1 VETLV
6 VLLQLILA
14 GVLIFAA
21 VGKFRDLAGSREAVA
36 AFGVPRQF
44 SGSLGTALPG
54 VELVLGLGLLWGAT
68 ARLAALFAALLFLAF
83 VIAIGYNLSKGRQ
96 PECHCFGQLH
106 SEPAGWPTLVR
117 NVVLALASL
126 VIVWQGAVGPVEWF
140 DELSHDGEA
149 MTLIGLALLAVGIG
163 IIFLLQKLVRLN
175 TDLVD
180 LQADSANRFE
190 ALIEAMQAGN
200 APFTADPAPTPL
212 ATTPRSNMAPA
223 FDLATVDGGRM
234 TLTGLLALGR
244 PTVLMFADPGC
255 GPCAAL
261 TPDIAEWQTRFGK
274 DITIAVISRGTLESN
289 QEKFVTK
296 GVGRIG
302 LQEEW
307 EVFTAYQ
314 VRGTPSAVLVDPDGV
329 IRQPY
334 ATGRDKI
341 RDLVSRTVSPDQP
354 STAPPVSLN
363 PGDDPLADILR
374 KAEGPD
380 LGSGSSRLPL
390 PTTDGAFLSL
400 DDFRGQ
406 PTVVLFW
413 NVTCSFCQRLLPDL
427 KEIEEEAGEKI
438 SQILIV
444 SQGDIEANRGQGLK
458 SRMVIDDGFTMGSA
472 FGANGTPS
480 AIMLDKDGKV
490 ASSLA
495 VGAEAVL
502 DLLDRTL
509 ALGDRTPVEA

>member
-1 VETLV
+1 VDTLV

-14 GVLIFAA
+14 GILIVAA
-21 VGKFRDLAGSREAVA
+21 VGKFRDLPGSRQAVA
-36 AFGVPRQF
+36 GFGVPKRF
-44 SGSLGTALPG
+44 ADMAGTALPA
-54 VELVLGLGLLWGAT
+54 VELLLGLGLLWGAT
-68 ARLAALFAALLFLAF
+68 ARFAALLAGLLFIAF
-83 VIAIGYNLSKGRQ
+83 IVGIGYNLSKGRQ
-96 PECHCFGQLH
+96 PECHCFGQIH
-106 SEPAGWPTLVR
+106 SEPAGWPTLIR

-140 DELSHDGEA
+140 DDLSHDGEA
-149 MTLIGLALLAVGIG
+149 TTLIGLALLAAGIG

-180 LQADSANRFE
+180 LQADAANRFE
-190 ALIEAMQAGN
+190 ELIAALQVGV
-200 APFTADPAPTPL
+200 
-212 ATTPRSNMAPA
+212 APA
-223 FDLATVDGGRM
+223 GTPSAATPEAHVAPGFDLATVDGERI
-234 TLTGLLALGR
+234 TLASLLAPGK
-244 PTVLMFADPGC
+244 PTMLMFADPGC

-261 TPDIAEWQTRFGK
+261 TPDIAEWQQRF
-274 DITIAVISRGTLESN
+274 DDEITMAVISRGTLESN
-289 QEKFVTK
+289 QDKFVAQ
-296 GVGRIG
+296 GIHQIG

-307 EVFTAYQ
+307 EVFTAYE
-314 VRGTPSAVLVDPDGV
+314 VRGTPSAVLVDADGI

-334 ATGRDKI
+334 ATGRDHI

-354 STAPPVSLN
+354 AATQTSSSLN

-390 PTTDGAFLSL
+390 PTIDGAFLSL

-406 PTVVLFW
+406 QTAVVFW
-413 NVTCSFCQRLLPDL
+413 NVTCGFCQRMLPDL

-438 SQILIV
+438 SQVLIV
-444 SQGDIEANRGQGLK
+444 SQGDIEANRAQGLK
-458 SRMVIDDGFTMGSA
+458 SRMVIDDGFTMGRA

-480 AIMLDKDGKV
+480 AIVLDEDGKV

-495 VGAEAVL
+495 VGADAVL
-502 DLLDRTL
+502 NLLDETL
-509 ALGDRTPVEA
+509 ALDDAPAE